1 MAAVQSSSKS
11 IQQLSSKTIQK
22 EDNMVQE
29 QAQHTQ
35 EYVRKF
41 GQLVAQTWSD
51 PDLKQ
56 RLLANPNAVLQ
67 EQGIELPAGK
77 ELKVYVDIPGVDYL
91 PLPPKAQVEQLDEA
105 LAKAPDE
112 QAKRYRQI
120 VDKASADPAFKQ
132 RLLAS
137 PNGVLQ
143 EQGIQVPAGKEL
155 KVIDLADNQ
164 ICFILPP
171 NPAEGQLTDEQLAAV
186 SGGSVGGALAIYG
199 GIAGTCCLI
208 CAALL

>member
-1 MAAVQSSSKS
+1 
-11 IQQLSSKTIQK
+11 
-22 EDNMVQE
+22 
-29 QAQHTQ
+29 
-35 EYVRKF
+35 
-41 GQLVAQTWSD
+41 
-51 PDLKQ
+51 
-56 RLLANPNAVLQ
+56 
-67 EQGIELPAGK
+67 
-77 ELKVYVDIPGVDYL
+77 
-91 PLPPKAQVEQLDEA
+91 LDEA

>member
-1 MAAVQSSSKS
+1 M
-11 IQQLSSKTIQK
+11 QK
-22 EDNMVQE
+22 EDNVALE

-67 EQGIELPAGK
+67 EQGIELPGGK
-77 ELKVYVDIPGVDYL
+77 ELKVYVDTPGVDYL
-91 PLPPKAQVEQLDEA
+91 PLPPKAQVEQLDQA
-105 LAKAPDE
+105 LDRAPDE
-112 QAKRYRQI
+112 QAKKYRQI
-120 VDKASADPAFKQ
+120 VDRASADPAFKQ

-137 PNGVLQ
+137 PNAELQ
-143 EQGIQVPAGKEL
+143 AQGIQVPAGKEL

-186 SGGSVGGALAIYG
+186 SGGSLGGAMAIYG
-199 GIAGTCCLI
+199 TVAGTCCLI